1 MSLTNKLNMYEYH
14 FFGDNNPEKFFVY
27 IEGWR
32 KIGYMGK
39 EKMKGSTTGGQSSRT
54 GRKVD
59 CKVDKKDVAKAYE
72 KYADKFTPKPKYFR
86 NSLKAFIVGGS
97 VCAVSMWIEN
107 KFIASGIPEKD
118 AATYVVILL
127 IMTAQLL
134 TGLGWFDTIGK
145 HAGAGV
151 IVPITGFA
159 NSMVAPALE
168 YKKEGVVLG
177 VGAKLFSLAGP
188 VLVCGITSSV
198 IIGVIYWIIGMW
210 R

>member
-1 MSLTNKLNMYEYH
+1 MRMMEIDNICMERRTMMADKENALSIKKEVFKENMSDGQGNKSDRNVA
-14 FFGDNNPEKFFVY
+14 D
-27 IEGWR
+27 
-32 KIGYMGK
+32 
-39 EKMKGSTTGGQSSRT
+39 
-54 GRKVD
+54 
-59 CKVDKKDVAKAYE
+59 KVDKKDIAKAYE
-72 KYADKFTPKPKYFR
+72 KYADKFTPKPKYFI
-86 NSLKAFIVGGS
+86 NSLKAFIVGGV
-97 VCAVSMWIEN
+97 VCVFSMWIEN
-107 KFIASGIPEKD
+107 RFIASGMSDKD

-198 IIGVIYWIIGMW
+198 IIGIVYRLIEIWY
-210 R
+210 